1 MKKFNLGTKFK
12 LALGALALSA
22 SASTFAEDFGCKAL
36 LCFAG
41 GQNQAE
47 CQSTI
52 NKVIKDMARGK
63 SFPRCQMS
71 GGVNQDDIMQVNVYK
86 KKKKVRRIDISIDPK
101 YAPDKAHQFQQF
113 YVN

>member
-1 MKKFNLGTKFK
+1 MKKFNIATKIK
-12 LALGALALSA
+12 LAVGVIALSA

-41 GQNQAE
+41 GKNVSE

-52 NKVIKDMARGK
+52 KKVVKDMARGK
-63 SFPRCQMS
+63 SFPHCTMS
-71 GGVNQDDIMQVNVYK
+71 DGVNQNDIIKVNTYK

-101 YAPDKAHQFQQF
+101 YADKDHQFQQF